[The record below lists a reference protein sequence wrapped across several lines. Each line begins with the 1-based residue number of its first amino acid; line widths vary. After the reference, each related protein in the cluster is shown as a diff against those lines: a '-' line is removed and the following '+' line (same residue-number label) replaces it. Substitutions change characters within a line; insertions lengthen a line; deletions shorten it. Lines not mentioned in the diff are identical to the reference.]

1 MTSVEELQ
9 RLIGQGE
16 DTQTEFK
23 AELSEEVLKGL
34 PTDLAA
40 IANSQG
46 GRIIFG
52 VSDDKDPIGITL
64 TGGDLNR
71 ISQCA
76 SSCLPAILAEP
87 EDIRFGS
94 RSFIVVKIPKSTL
107 VHSDHQKKFPI
118 RLGTTTHYLD
128 ALTLVT
134 LLLERGLFR
143 TETPHTSQLQQ
154 FQQVKQE
161 KLPIPNSEAAGILAH
176 LNSKDPT
183 IRLEAL
189 RDLTSVQYRTIILTS
204 QKITDSLGRILTSGN
219 PAEVKTLLDLL
230 RGLALWGS
238 SEEKKVVSGWAS
250 TILKVAKTSP
260 SPDLSR
266 SAFNV
271 LMYSKHRGAVDLLLH
286 WAASLDDS
294 EWTAIQPA
302 NMLRDLAYQRTL
314 AQDEMYKILEDPKTG
329 EGVKKRALA
338 VLEAIRQIP

>member
-1 MTSVEELQ
+1 MTSVEELRQ
-9 RLIGQGE
+9 IIGHGE

-52 VSDDKDPIGITL
+52 VTDDKDPIGINL
-64 TGGDLNR
+64 TGDDFNR

-76 SSCLPAILAEP
+76 SNCLPAILVEP

-94 RSFIVVKIPKSTL
+94 RSFIVVKVPKSTL
-107 VHSDHQKKFPI
+107 VHNDHQKKFPI

-128 ALTLVT
+128 ALGLVT
-134 LLLERGLFR
+134 LLLERGLFK
-143 TETPHTSQLQQ
+143 TEALQTFQ

-161 KLPIPNSEAAGILAH
+161 KLAIPESEAARILAH

-189 RDLTSVQYRTIILTS
+189 RDLTSVQYRTIILTN
-204 QKITDSLGRILTSGN
+204 QKIADSLGTILSSGN
-219 PAEVKTLLDLL
+219 PAEVKALLDLL
-230 RGLALWGS
+230 RGLTLWGS
-238 SEEKKVVSGWAS
+238 SEEKKVVEGWAN
-250 TILKVAKTSP
+250 TILKIGKAST

-266 SAFNV
+266 AAFNV
-271 LMYSKHRGAVDLLLH
+271 LMYSKHKGSVDLLLH
-286 WAASLDDS
+286 WVTSLDDS
-294 EWTAIQPA
+294 GWTTFQPT
-302 NMLRDLAYQRTL
+302 NMLRDLGNQRSV
-314 AQDEMYKILEDPKTG
+314 AQDEMYKILEDSKADDG
-329 EGVKKRALA
+329 LKKRALA
-338 VLEAIRQIP
+338 VLDVLRQIP